1 MADKPQCSGASND
14 DTGLEEPIRKHWRE
28 VETRITQ
35 ACADTGRERSGVR
48 LLAVS
53 KTRSPAEIRALH
65 QMGPEAFGENYLD
78 EAVNKKHELNDLA
91 LEWHYI
97 GPLQSNK
104 TRGVAEHFDWVQSI
118 DRRKIVRRLADQR
131 PAGADPLNVLIQ
143 VNIDREPQKAG
154 VLPESLE
161 ALVDDVLAA
170 PDALRL
176 RGLMAIPSADHDPN
190 DSRAAFARMR
200 ELFANLRDRAP
211 DVDTLSMG
219 MSADLEAAIAE
230 GATMVRIGT
239 ALFGPRPA

>member
-1 MADKPQCSGASND
+1 MADAPRSSADSSD
-14 DTGLEEPIRKHWRE
+14 ETAPEEPIRKHWLE

-35 ACADTGRERSGVR
+35 ACAAAGRERSEVR

-53 KTRSPAEIRALH
+53 KTRAPAEIRALH
-65 QMGPEAFGENYLD
+65 DLGPDAFGENYLE
-78 EAVNKKHELNDLA
+78 EALDKQRELNDLA

-104 TRGVAEHFDWVQSI
+104 TRGVAEHFDWVQSV
-118 DRRKIVRRLADQR
+118 DRSKIVRRLAKQR
-131 PAGADPLNVLIQ
+131 PADSGPLNVLIQ

-161 ALVDDVLAA
+161 ALADDVLAA
-170 PDALRL
+170 PDTLRL

-190 DSRAAFARMR
+190 GSRAAFARMR
-200 ELFANLRDRAP
+200 ELFDRLRQHASEI
-211 DVDTLSMG
+211 DTLSMG
-219 MSADLEAAIAE
+219 MSGDLEVAIAE